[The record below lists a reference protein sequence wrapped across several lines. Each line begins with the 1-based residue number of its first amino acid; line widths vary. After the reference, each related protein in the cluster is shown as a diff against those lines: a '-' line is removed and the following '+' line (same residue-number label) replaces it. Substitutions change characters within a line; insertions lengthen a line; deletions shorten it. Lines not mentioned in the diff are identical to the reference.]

1 MDFGK
6 NLRYLRKKAGLK
18 QRDLSA
24 AFGVALSTVAMWETG
39 KRQPD
44 LDTVKKISE
53 YFGVSADE
61 LISDG
66 FGSACAEPELK
77 EKERPLGLTG
87 MSDELAE
94 LRQMLRTR
102 PEVKMLFSVSKNAS
116 REDIERAV
124 AIIEALKSSSEA
136 RTED

>member
-6 NLRYLRKKAGLK
+6 NLRTLRRRAGLK
-18 QRDLSA
+18 QKDLSET
-24 AFGVALSTVAMWETG
+24 FGVALSTVAMWETG

-44 LDTVKKISE
+44 LDMVKRISDFFE
-53 YFGVSADE
+53 VSADE

-66 FGSACAEPELK
+66 YEPGVPAEERESVRASGFGFM
-77 EKERPLGLTG
+77 T
-87 MSDELAE
+87 DELAD

-116 REDIERAV
+116 KEDIERAV
-124 AIIEALKSSSEA
+124 AIIEALKNSSGDRS
-136 RTED
+136 

>member
-1 MDFGK
+1 MDSRFVIIFSQGVMRV
-6 NLRYLRKKAGLK
+6 LADQIKKHRRAAGLT
-18 QRDLSA
+18 QSQFA
-24 AFGVALSTVAMWETG
+24 EEFHVATGTIGMWETG

-94 LRQMLRTR
+94 LRQNHDAPTMGEMT
-102 PEVKMLFSVSKNAS
+102 M
-116 REDIERAV
+116 
-124 AIIEALKSSSEA
+124 
-136 RTED
+136 